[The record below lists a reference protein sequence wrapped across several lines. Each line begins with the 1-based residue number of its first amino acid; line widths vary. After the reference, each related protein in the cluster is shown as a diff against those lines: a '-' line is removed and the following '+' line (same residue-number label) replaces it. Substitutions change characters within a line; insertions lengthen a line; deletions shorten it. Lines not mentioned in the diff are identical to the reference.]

1 MRSFIEEIHK
11 FYKNP
16 KNLAEFQEWKE
27 ARASKGK
34 DKENEHIR
42 RIQQKC

>member
-1 MRSFIEEIHK
+1 MSFFIEVIND
-11 FYKNP
+11 FYKDE

-27 ARASKGK
+27 AKASKERDIG
-34 DKENEHIR
+34 NEHIC